1 VLVSLTRARADLQ
14 FNTYD
19 PARIKSHPGVST
31 ELSPV
36 SPQDTLV
43 TDFFGGVANVEIQG
57 SEAKLTLRSAPSEWV
72 QAKRPRANI
81 RTISHSGSAKKKKK
95 GHSRPLEQ
103 DEGKGWH
110 RPLER
115 GTTVVSG
122 MVGSAALLGLAGLL
136 VSRAISI
143 YT

>member
-1 VLVSLTRARADLQ
+1 MSLTRAGADLQ

-36 SPQDTLV
+36 APQDTLV
-43 TDFFGGVANVEIQG
+43 TDFFGGVANVEIPG
-57 SEAKLTLRSAPSEWV
+57 SEAKLPLRSAPSEWV
-72 QAKRPRANI
+72 QVKRPRAKI
-81 RTISHSGSAKKKKK
+81 RTISHSGFAKKKK

-110 RPLER
+110 KPLER